1 MIVHVVMY
9 KFEHGLEKMA
19 NMAKAKAML
28 EALPEKLE
36 WLQSIQAGVDFDRSA
51 TAYDFCLYAT
61 FKTREHL
68 MWFKVEQPSMEVL
81 NFLKEVTV
89 ESHVVD
95 YVVDDE
101 AIACA
106 SKV

>member
-9 KFEHGLEKMA
+9 KFENGLEKMA
-19 NMAKAKAML
+19 NMAKAKSML

-36 WLQSIQAGVDFDRSA
+36 WLQSIQAGVDFDRTA
-51 TAYDFCLYAT
+51 NAYDFCLYAT
-61 FKTREHL
+61 FQTREHL
-68 MWFKVEQPSMEVL
+68 MWFKVEQPSMEAL
-81 NFLKEVTV
+81 DFLEKVTV

-95 YVVDDE
+95 YVFDEE

-106 SKV
+106 SHG

>member
-1 MIVHVVMY
+1 
-9 KFEHGLEKMA
+9 
-19 NMAKAKAML
+19 
-28 EALPEKLE
+28 
-36 WLQSIQAGVDFDRSA
+36 
-51 TAYDFCLYAT
+51 
-61 FKTREHL
+61 

>member
-51 TAYDFCLYAT
+51 TA
-61 FKTREHL
+61 
-68 MWFKVEQPSMEVL
+68 
-81 NFLKEVTV
+81 
-89 ESHVVD
+89 
-95 YVVDDE
+95 
-101 AIACA
+101 
-106 SKV
+106 